1 MAIDKDTRRI
11 ILDDLILIG
20 DVFGNST
27 ASDFAERVYPP
38 ISSMKPLS
46 DKRYSTAVQEI
57 WQHMEINHDWG
68 LDYFFTTRLGLMDVP
83 DDDFMF
89 FSNSM

>member
-1 MAIDKDTRRI
+1 MAIERDTRRI

-38 ISSMKPLS
+38 ISSMKPLY
-46 DKRYSTAVQEI
+46 DKRIGV
-57 WQHMEINHDWG
+57 DG
-68 LDYFFTTRLGLMDVP
+68 CPR
-83 DDDFMF
+83 
-89 FSNSM
+89 